1 MLKNSFKKFWNI
13 KIILII
19 KDRKPHLNY
28 LNKRWLCF
36 IKLKSLNTGFIMS
49 SGRGLNDATN
59 PCFYNYYFLA
69 VVHLHVFLILRF
81 HKEAVS
87 HTKLTL
93 FQVQMQNNPPKTTK
107 KPHKK
112 CISLCLPYWLWLGM
126 WFSAG

>member
-1 MLKNSFKKFWNI
+1 
-13 KIILII
+13 
-19 KDRKPHLNY
+19 
-28 LNKRWLCF
+28 
-36 IKLKSLNTGFIMS
+36 MS

-93 FQVQMQNNPPKTTK
+93 FQVQMQNNPPQNNKKTPQKVYLSVFALLAVTGNV
-107 KPHKK
+107 
-112 CISLCLPYWLWLGM
+112 ILSWLVGMLVTLGT
-126 WFSAG
+126 WGK